1 VSLSGAGSVLDPVFS
16 TPWWLLLFAALG
28 VAALTGAII
37 TLFFA
42 LGRRPQKFTTTE
54 APPIFSPGFLLA
66 VAGTVNAPVSHGG
79 RARLLNNGVE
89 IFPAMLEA
97 IRGARL
103 SINFMVYIWEPGRA
117 SDAFLEAISERA
129 RAGVEV
135 RVMFDAIGGLRTPG
149 RVLRRFREAGAKVVW
164 FRRFSP
170 GKIMRFYRRN
180 HRRAVVI
187 DGRVAFT
194 GGAAVADKW
203 LGDADADEHWR
214 DMMVEVRGRPAMH
227 MQSAFAQLWTSVC
240 GEVLAGERFFPGD
253 PDAGGEPAEGEVE
266 VFRHVNVISTPADE
280 SHPLRKVFWLS
291 FRCARE
297 RIWITSPYFVPD
309 RETRRVIADQARAG
323 LDVRILLPDSHTDA
337 KPIRLASHSYYDEL
351 LRAGVRIWEYRT
363 TMMHT
368 KALVVDGAWSVI
380 GSANMDIRS
389 KELNQE
395 NVIGMLDRR
404 LGRQMEETFLADL
417 EQSGE
422 IMLGEWRRRGLLPRV
437 LERFFVLFAEQY

>member
-1 VSLSGAGSVLDPVFS
+1 VTRFGDGSVLGPILS
-16 TPWWLLLFAALG
+16 TPWWLLILAGIGAA
-28 VAALTGAII
+28 AAAGAVV

-42 LGRRPQKFTTTE
+42 LGRRPQKFATTSE
-54 APPIFSPGFLLA
+54 PRVLSEEFLLA
-66 VAGTVNAPVSHGG
+66 ISGTVDAPLGRGG

-97 IRGARL
+97 MREARS

-117 SDAFLEAISERA
+117 SDAFLEVMCERA
-129 RAGVEV
+129 KAGVEV
-135 RVMFDAIGGLRTPG
+135 RVMFDAFGGFRTPAKVM
-149 RVLRRFREAGAKVVW
+149 RRLRQAGARVVW
-164 FRRFSP
+164 FRPLSL
-170 GKIMRFYRRN
+170 GKISRFHRRN
-180 HRRAVVI
+180 HRRAIVI
-187 DGRVAFT
+187 DGHVAFT

-203 LGDADADEHWR
+203 LGDADTPAHWR
-214 DMMVEVRGRPAMH
+214 DLMVEVRGRPAMH

-240 GEVLAGERFFPGD
+240 GEVLAGERFFPRHPETAEEPTAGD
-253 PDAGGEPAEGEVE
+253 VE

-309 RETRRVIADQARAG
+309 RETRRVIADRARAG
-323 LDVRILLPDSHTDA
+323 VDVRILLPNRLTDA
-337 KPIRLASHSYYDEL
+337 MPIRQASHSYYDEL
-351 LRAGVRIWEYRT
+351 LRAGVRIWEYQT

-417 EQSGE
+417 EQSRE
-422 IMLGEWRRRGLLPRV
+422 IVLGEWRRRGLGPRI
-437 LERFFVLFAEQY
+437 LERFFVLFVEQY

>member
-1 VSLSGAGSVLDPVFS
+1 MSALFGH
-16 TPWWLLLFAALG
+16 PWWLLGLAWIG
-28 VAALTGAII
+28 VAAVAGAIV

-42 LGRRPQKFTTTE
+42 LGRRPQKFTSTAT
-54 APPIFSPGFLLA
+54 PPVDSLDFLLA
-66 VAGTVNAPVSHGG
+66 VAGAVNAPLSHGG
-79 RARLLNNGVE
+79 TARLLNNGVE

-97 IRGARL
+97 IRGARH

-117 SDAFLEAISERA
+117 SDAFLEAMCERA

-135 RVMFDAIGGLRTPG
+135 RVMFDAVGGFRTP
-149 RVLRRFREAGAKVVW
+149 REVMQRLKEGGARVVW
-164 FRRFSP
+164 FRRLAL
-170 GKIMRFYRRN
+170 GKITRFYRRN
-180 HRRAVVI
+180 HRRAIVV
-187 DGRVAFT
+187 DGRIAFT

-203 LGDADADEHWR
+203 LGDAERDGHWR
-214 DMMVEVRGRPAMH
+214 DMMVEVRGRLALH

-240 GEVLAGERFFPGD
+240 GEVLAGEKFFPRH
-253 PDAGGEPAEGEVE
+253 PDVEEPPHEGEVE

-291 FRCARE
+291 FRCARR

-323 LDVRILLPDSHTDA
+323 VDVRILLPNHLTDA
-337 KPIRLASHSYYDEL
+337 KPIRWASHSYFGEL
-351 LRAGVRIWEYRT
+351 LSAGVRIWEYQT

-368 KALVVDGAWSVI
+368 KALVVDGRWSVI

-395 NVIGMLDRR
+395 NVVGMLDGA

-417 EQSGE
+417 QESVE
-422 IMLGEWRRRGLLPRV
+422 IDPERWRRRGILPRV